1 MNIIFSE
8 LLTLEK
14 LQKNITWKKRGDG
27 LGEKTG

>member
-1 MNIIFSE
+1 MNIIFPE

-14 LQKNITWKKRGDG
+14 LQKKIWKKRGDG

>member
-1 MNIIFSE
+1 MNIIFPE

-14 LQKNITWKKRGDG
+14 LQKKIIWKKRGDG